1 MLPGNQ
7 AHAIASQTAQLE
19 SALDRGD
26 LIAAKAL
33 AHDLTRR
40 MPNQPEHWRTAA
52 LIAVHLGETDAAVSG
67 LRRAIALA
75 PESGTLRAELAAVLD
90 LRGEIGEAQSQLH
103 EAIRLDPG
111 EIKHRLKLAAVL
123 LSAGKPAEAAMLARQ
138 VVARAPNL
146 QAGWYVLADS
156 AYAQGDWQA
165 ALRSFER
172 ALELASHDGASASAR
187 LWYNVGLCM
196 GKLQSPER
204 ALIAYDRALALDPK
218 LYTALAQRVFTQRV
232 LADWRDLAANSN
244 RLIELVKLGVPGIT
258 PFSFLAE
265 PASALDQLSCA
276 RTMSKQ
282 VARGIGVGFATADKH
297 RGLTPRGLNRTSLHS
312 VERKLRLGFVSNGFG
327 QHPTGLLT
335 VEFFELLDR
344 TRMQTLLFAT
354 APSDGGPIR
363 QRLANAVEL
372 ICDLT
377 HLPAHASAK
386 KIRELEVDI
395 LFDLRGFG
403 DGGTPE
409 LFALRPAPLQVNWLA
424 YPGTSGAP
432 WMDYV
437 FADAHVLSPAIR
449 AGFSEAVVH
458 LQAPFQPYDAQT
470 KVAEL
475 KARSTYGFPENAVVL
490 CSLNNSYKVNSDVFS
505 SWCRILHAVP
515 NAMLWLLRTP
525 AADAYAKNIQAR
537 ATAAGIDPARIVFL
551 PKMPHPDY
559 LAALAHSD
567 LFLDTFP
574 YGAHTTARDALF
586 VGCPV
591 LTITGDTFAA
601 RVATSLNVA
610 ADMAAFNTPDVEHYI
625 ANAIQLANAPEQ
637 LKLWREKLVAARP
650 KLFDSAKFA
659 EKFMCAVELID
670 AHARRGLAPQDL
682 RLD

>member
-1 MLPGNQ
+1 MR
-7 AHAIASQTAQLE
+7 ATVASQAAALD
-19 SALDRGD
+19 SALQRGD
-26 LIAAKAL
+26 LVAAKELAKAL
-33 AHDLTRR
+33 TQQL
-40 MPNQPEHWRTAA
+40 PNQPEHWRTAA
-52 LIAVHLGETDAAVSG
+52 LIAVHLGETVDAISG

-75 PESGTLRAELAAVLD
+75 PESGTLRAELAAVLE
-90 LRGEIGEAQSQLH
+90 LVGEIAEAQTQLH

-172 ALELASHDGASASAR
+172 ALELSRSEGASASAK

-196 GKLQSPER
+196 DKLHAPER
-204 ALIAYDRALALDPK
+204 ALQAFDRALAMDPK
-218 LYTALAQRVFTQRV
+218 LYIALAQRLFTQRK
-232 LADWRDLAANSN
+232 LAEWRGLTANSE
-244 RLIELVKLGVPGIT
+244 RIVELVKLGVPGIT

-282 VARGIGVGFATADKH
+282 VARTVGLGFESAAKH
-297 RGLTPRGLNRTSLHS
+297 RGLSPRGLSRASLHAPD
-312 VERKLRLGFVSNGFG
+312 RKLRIGFVSNGFG

-344 TRMQTLLFAT
+344 KRMQTLLFAT
-354 APSDGGPIR
+354 APSDTGPIR

-386 KIRELEVDI
+386 KIRELEVDV

-403 DGGTPE
+403 DGGVPE
-409 LFALRPAPLQVNWLA
+409 LFALRPASLQVNWLA

-437 FADAHVLSPAIR
+437 FADAQVLPPAVR
-449 AGFSEAVVH
+449 DGFSESVVY
-458 LQAPFQPYDAQT
+458 LADTFQPYDAQSQI
-470 KVAEL
+470 AEL
-475 KARSTYGFPENAVVL
+475 KPRSIYGLPDGAVVL
-490 CSLNNSYKVNSDVFS
+490 SSLNNSYKINPEVFAT
-505 SWCRILHAVP
+505 WCRILHAVP
-515 NAMLWLLRTP
+515 KAVLWLLRTSD
-525 AADAYAKNIQAR
+525 ADVYARNMQTHAE
-537 ATAAGIDPARIVFL
+537 AAGIDPARIVFL
-551 PKMPHPDY
+551 PKMPHPEY

-591 LTITGDTFAA
+591 LTISGATFAA
-601 RVATSLNVA
+601 RVATSLNA
-610 ADMAAFNTPDVEHYI
+610 AAGMTAFNTPDIEHYI
-625 ANAIQLANAPEQ
+625 ASATQLANAPEQ
-637 LKLWREKLVAARP
+637 LKLWRDKLIAARP
-650 KLFDSAKFA
+650 KLFDSARFA
-659 EKFMCAVELID
+659 ENFMCAVELID

>member
-1 MLPGNQ
+1 MQPT
-7 AHAIASQTAQLE
+7 IASQTAELDR
-19 SALDRGD
+19 ALNRGD
-26 LIAAKAL
+26 LVSAKAL
-33 AHDLTRR
+33 AIALTQQL
-40 MPNQPEHWRTAA
+40 PTQPEHWRTAA
-52 LIAVHLGETDAAVSG
+52 LIAVHLGETDDAVTG

-75 PESGTLRAELAAVLD
+75 PESGALRAELAAVLE
-90 LRGEIGEAQSQLH
+90 LLGELGEAQTLLH
-103 EAIRLDPG
+103 EAIRLEPG

-123 LSAGKPAEAAMLARQ
+123 LSTGKPAEAAMLARQ

-156 AYAQGDWQA
+156 AYAKGDWQA

-172 ALELASHDGASASAR
+172 ALELASREGVAVSAK

-218 LYTALAQRVFTQRV
+218 LYTALAQRVFTQRK

-244 RLIELVKLGVPGIT
+244 RLMELVKLGVPGIT

-276 RTMSKQ
+276 RAMSKQ
-282 VARGIGVGFATADKH
+282 VARSVGIGFEASAKH
-297 RGLTPRGLNRTSLHS
+297 RGLTPRGLNRTNLHAP
-312 VERKLRLGFVSNGFG
+312 ERQLRLGFVSNGFG

-335 VEFFELLDR
+335 VEFFELLER
-344 TRMQTLLFAT
+344 ARMQTLLFTT
-354 APSDGGPIR
+354 APSDAGPIR
-363 QRLANAVEL
+363 QRLSHAVEL

-377 HLPAHASAK
+377 HLPPAVSAK
-386 KIRELEVDI
+386 KIRELEIDV

-409 LFALRPAPLQVNWLA
+409 LFALRPATLQVNWMA
-424 YPGTSGAP
+424 YPGTTGAP

-437 FADAHVLSPAIR
+437 FADAQVLPATIR
-449 AGFSEAVVH
+449 PGFSEAVVY
-458 LQAPFQPYDAQT
+458 LEGPFQPYDAQT
-470 KVAEL
+470 KIAEL
-475 KARSTYGFPENAVVL
+475 KPRTVYGFPENAVVL
-490 CSLNNSYKVNSDVFS
+490 SSLNNSYKINPEVFS
-505 SWCRILHAVP
+505 AWCRILHAVP
-515 NAMLWLLRTP
+515 NAMLWLLR
-525 AADAYAKNIQAR
+525 AADADAYAKNMHVHAI
-537 ATAAGIDPARIVFL
+537 AAGIDPARIVFL
-551 PKMPHPDY
+551 PKMPHPEY

-591 LTITGDTFAA
+591 LTIAGDTFAA

-610 ADMAAFNTPDVEHYI
+610 AGMAAFNMPDIAHYI
-625 ANAIQLANAPEQ
+625 GTAIQLATTPAQ
-637 LKLWREKLVAARP
+637 LKLMREKLITARP
-650 KLFDSAKFA
+650 KLFDSARFA
-659 EKFMCAVELID
+659 KNFMRAVELID

>member
-1 MLPGNQ
+1 MLPVNASQ
-7 AHAIASQTAQLE
+7 AIASQTAQLE

-26 LIAAKAL
+26 LVAAKAL
-33 AHDLTRR
+33 AHALTQQL
-40 MPNQPEHWRTAA
+40 PNQPEHWRTAA
-52 LIAVHLGETDAAVSG
+52 LIAVHLGEIDAAVSG

-75 PESGTLRAELAAVLD
+75 PQSGTLRAELAAILE
-90 LRGEIGEAQSQLH
+90 LRGELGEAQTQLH
-103 EAIRLDPG
+103 DAIRLEPG

-196 GKLQSPER
+196 SKLQAPER
-204 ALIAYDRALALDPK
+204 ALIAFDRALALDPK

-232 LADWRDLAANSN
+232 LADWRDLAAHSN

-276 RTMSKQ
+276 RAMSKQ
-282 VARGIGVGFATADKH
+282 VARGIGIGFEAADKH
-297 RGLTPRGLNRTSLHS
+297 RGLTPRGLNRTNVHG
-312 VERKLRLGFVSNGFG
+312 VARKLRLGFVSNGFG

-363 QRLANAVEL
+363 QRLANAVEM

-386 KIRELEVDI
+386 KIRELEVDV

-403 DGGTPE
+403 DGGIPE
-409 LFALRPAPLQVNWLA
+409 VFALRPAPLQVNWLA
-424 YPGTSGAP
+424 YPGTTGAP

-437 FADAHVLSPAIR
+437 FADAEVLSPAVR
-449 AGFSEAVVH
+449 AGFSESVVY
-458 LQAPFQPYDAQT
+458 LETPFQPYDAQT
-470 KVAEL
+470 KVGEL
-475 KARSTYGFPENAVVL
+475 KPRSSYGIAENAVVL
-490 CSLNNSYKVNSDVFS
+490 CSLNNSYKINPDVFS

-515 NAMLWLLRTP
+515 HAVLWLLRTTG
-525 AADAYAKNIQAR
+525 ADAYAQNMQAH
-537 ATAAGIDPARIVFL
+537 AKAAGIDPERIVFL
-551 PKMPHPDY
+551 PKMPHPEY
-559 LAALAHSD
+559 LAALAHGD

-591 LTITGDTFAA
+591 LTMTGETFAA
-601 RVATSLNVA
+601 RVATSLNA
-610 ADMAAFNTPDVEHYI
+610 AAGMAAFNAPDIEHYI
-625 ANAIQLANAPEQ
+625 ATAVQLASAPEQ
-637 LKLWREKLVAARP
+637 LKLWRDKLIAARP

-659 EKFMCAVELID
+659 EKFMCAVEMID
-670 AHARRGLAPQDL
+670 AHARSGLAPQDL

>member
-1 MLPGNQ
+1 MLPS
-7 AHAIASQTAQLE
+7 IASQVSQLD
-19 SALDRGD
+19 SALSRGD
-26 LIAAKAL
+26 LVAAKTL
-33 AHDLTRR
+33 ADTLTQQV
-40 MPNQPEHWRTAA
+40 PEQPQHWRTAA
-52 LIAVHLGETDAAVSG
+52 LIAVHLGEPSAASSG

-75 PESGTLRAELAAVLD
+75 PESGTLRAELAAVLE
-90 LRGEIGEAQSQLH
+90 LLGELSEAQTQLH

-123 LSAGKPAEAAMLARQ
+123 LSAGRPAEAAMLARQ

-165 ALRSFER
+165 ALRSFQR
-172 ALELASHDGASASAR
+172 ALELTTGDGVSASAK
-187 LWYNVGLCM
+187 LWYNVGLCF
-196 GKLQSPER
+196 GKLQAPER
-204 ALIAYDRALALDPK
+204 ALIAFDRALELDAK
-218 LYTALAQRVFTQRV
+218 LYAALAQRLFTQRK
-232 LADWRDLAANSN
+232 LADWRGLAANSD
-244 RLIELVKLGVPGIT
+244 RLQELVRLGVPGIT

-265 PASALDQLSCA
+265 PASAIDQLNCA

-282 VARGIGVGFATADKH
+282 VARAVGVGFETALEH
-297 RGLTPRGLNRTSLHS
+297 RGPTPTGLSRSNAPGP
-312 VERKLRLGFVSNGFG
+312 ERKLRIGFVSNGFG

-344 TRMQTLLFAT
+344 TRMQTVLFAT
-354 APSDGGPIR
+354 APSDAGPIR

-377 HLPAHASAK
+377 HAPAQTSAK
-386 KIRELEVDI
+386 KIRELEIDV

-403 DGGTPE
+403 DGGVPE

-437 FADAHVLSPAIR
+437 FADAQVISADVR
-449 AGFSEAVVH
+449 AGFSEAVVY
-458 LQAPFQPYDAQT
+458 LESPFQPYDAQSQ
-470 KVAEL
+470 VAEI
-475 KARSTYGFPENAVVL
+475 KPRSMYGLPDDAVVL
-490 CSLNNSYKVNSDVFS
+490 SSLSNSYKINPDVFNA
-505 SWCRILHAVP
+505 WCSVLQAVP
-515 NAMLWLLRTP
+515 NAVLWLLRAP
-525 AADAYAKNIQAR
+525 DAELFVNNMQAHAR
-537 ATAAGIDPARIVFL
+537 AAGIDPDRLIFL
-551 PKMPHPDY
+551 PKMPHAQY

-591 LTITGDTFAA
+591 LTIRGDTFAA
-601 RVATSLNVA
+601 RVASSLNVA
-610 ADMAAFNTPDVEHYI
+610 AGMQAFNAADITQYV
-625 ANAIQLANAPEQ
+625 ASAKQLALAPEQ
-637 LKLWREKLVAARP
+637 LKLWREKLVAMRP
-650 KLFDSAKFA
+650 NLFDSAKFT

-670 AHARRGLAPQDL
+670 AHARSGLAPQDL

>member
-1 MLPGNQ
+1 MQ
-7 AHAIASQTAQLE
+7 TSSASVAAQLDH
-19 SALDRGD
+19 ALQRGD

-33 AHDLTRR
+33 AHTLTQQL
-40 MPNQPEHWRTAA
+40 PNQPEHWRTAA
-52 LIAVHLGETDAAVSG
+52 LIAVHLGEPADAVSG

-75 PESGTLRAELAAVLD
+75 PESGMLRAELAAVLE
-90 LRGEIGEAQSQLH
+90 LLGEFGEAQTQLH
-103 EAIRLDPG
+103 EAIRLEPG

-123 LSAGKPAEAAMLARQ
+123 LSTGKPAEAAMLARQ
-138 VVARAPNL
+138 VVTRAPDL

-172 ALELASHDGASASAR
+172 ALTLANREGAAVSAK

-196 GKLQSPER
+196 GKLHMSER

-218 LYTALAQRVFTQRV
+218 LYTALAQRVFTQRK

-265 PASALDQLSCA
+265 PASAIDQLSCA
-276 RTMSKQ
+276 RAMSKQ
-282 VARGIGVGFATADKH
+282 VARGVGIGFENCGFEAPAKH
-297 RGLTPRGLNRTSLHS
+297 RGLTLRGQSLSNVHGGK
-312 VERKLRLGFVSNGFG
+312 RPLRLGFVSNGFG

-344 TRMQTLLFAT
+344 ARMQTLLFAT
-354 APSDGGPIR
+354 APSDGGSIR

-372 ICDLT
+372 ICDFT
-377 HLPAHASAK
+377 HLPAQLSAN
-386 KIRELEVDI
+386 KIRELEIDV

-432 WMDYV
+432 WMDYI
-437 FADAHVLSPAIR
+437 FADAQVLPAAIR
-449 AGFSEAVVH
+449 AGFSEAVVY
-458 LQAPFQPYDAQT
+458 LESPFQPYDAQT
-470 KVAEL
+470 QVATL
-475 KARSTYGFPENAVVL
+475 KPRSHYGLPENAVVL
-490 CSLNNSYKVNSDVFS
+490 SSLNNSYKINPEVFAV
-505 SWCRILHAVP
+505 WCRILHAVP
-515 NAMLWLLRTP
+515 SAVLWLLH
-525 AADAYAKNIQAR
+525 AADAEAYAQNMQAH

-551 PKMPHPDY
+551 PKMPHPEY
-559 LAALAHSD
+559 LAALSHSD

-591 LTITGDTFAA
+591 LTIAGATFAA
-601 RVATSLNVA
+601 RVATSLNA
-610 ADMAAFNTPDVEHYI
+610 AAGMAAFNAPDIAHYI
-625 ANAIQLANAPEQ
+625 DAAIQLANAPEQ
-637 LKLWREKLVAARP
+637 LKLMREKLIAARP
-650 KLFDSAKFA
+650 KLFDSARFA
-659 EKFMCAVELID
+659 ENFMRAVELID